1 MQNKIALI
9 LSDNNLTVLFSSLL
23 GAVVGGAITIIANII
38 TNINSQKL
46 EKAKNENESRAIEFL
61 CADAIKQSLIILEGS
76 FGIVVNNKTK
86 YGYLENSD
94 TSLKYIMKMLDDII
108 PNTKFIKD
116 HSKRHLIIQIY
127 TELKLFLDSNELY
140 RKNLDKLRFFRKE
153 NIDQKQIW
161 NINLMD
167 YFSLDEVIH
176 NEEQKKEASKINP
189 QFFKYQQPIIAHIL
203 NLSNGLE
210 FMYNT
215 LVEKMEVFLETIND
229 RK

>member
-61 CADAIKQSLIILEGS
+61 FADAIKQSLIILEGS

-94 TSLKYIMKMLDDII
+94 TSLKYIMKMLEMHATLSRRPVWEDRSKSEARNGKCAWK
-108 PNTKFIKD
+108 PNPRPEPRKMTNAGMAEF
-116 HSKRHLIIQIY
+116 RR
-127 TELKLFLDSNELY
+127 Y
-140 RKNLDKLRFFRKE
+140 RQFR
-153 NIDQKQIW
+153 
-161 NINLMD
+161 
-167 YFSLDEVIH
+167 
-176 NEEQKKEASKINP
+176 
-189 QFFKYQQPIIAHIL
+189 
-203 NLSNGLE
+203 
-210 FMYNT
+210 
-215 LVEKMEVFLETIND
+215 
-229 RK
+229 